1 MNPRRVYLSFSPIS
15 ALLISTLN
23 TLFFFLFLGILTR
36 TADLISPNCV
46 SRKPTQRARKVPS
59 ILFVKRLNLN
69 TLNETSPPPGG
80 SAEPESGPS
89 LWPADRHKRGRCA
102 ADCTRSQLFNQC
114 YFPLTSNN
122 IQVSGPG
129 NTNPSPP
136 KDAKKGRILGPDTKS
151 LPAAHVE
158 DLPRYSLHRRDR
170 RIRRS
175 AQTGTRDR
183 HR

>member
-1 MNPRRVYLSFSPIS
+1 MNPTRVYLSFSRIS
-15 ALLISTLN
+15 ALLISTLD
-23 TLFFFLFLGILTR
+23 TLFFLFLGILTR

-46 SRKPTQRARKVPS
+46 SQKPTQRARKVPS

-136 KDAKKGRILGPDTKS
+136 KDAKKEEFLDLIQKVYPPRTWRIYPLQF
-151 LPAAHVE
+151 ARA
-158 DLPRYSLHRRDR
+158 
-170 RIRRS
+170 RS
-175 AQTGTRDR
+175 ADPPKRSNGTRDR